1 MSHTYPTL
9 VHALEILWEILKVS
23 GIFLAVA
30 FVLHHLSG
38 FLRLKLS
45 ETFGQHAFNL
55 IFAPGIMIHEIS
67 HAVAAFLF
75 LHQIEDI
82 KLFDWKAK
90 DGSHGHVISRPRNVP
105 WLFKIWIKMGEL
117 FIGIAPLIVGPLLC
131 AAVFYYFIPG
141 GKTFTHN
148 PRFINFPSFSWSLIA
163 WWYLVIAVFSQ
174 MELSDADLKGTWKG
188 YLWIVLTTFAVAL
201 ISFKLRQMVRI

>member
-1 MSHTYPTL
+1 MAYTYPSL
-9 VHALEILWEILKVS
+9 VFSFQALLELLKIS
-23 GIFLAVA
+23 AFIFGAGV
-30 FVLHHLSG
+30 VLHFFSG
-38 FLRLKLS
+38 FLRVKLS

-67 HAVAAFLF
+67 HALAAFVF

-90 DGSHGHVISRPRNVP
+90 DGSHGHVISRPRSLPVV
-105 WLFKIWIKMGEL
+105 FKIWIKMGEL
-117 FIGIAPLIVGPLLC
+117 FIGIAPLIVGPLIC
-131 AAVFYYFIPG
+131 AAVFYFWIPG
-141 GKTFTHN
+141 GRIFISN
-148 PRFINFPSFSWSLIA
+148 PRFINFPSFSWALIA

-188 YLWIVLTTFAVAL
+188 YLWIVLCTFIGAFCFYKIRHWV
-201 ISFKLRQMVRI
+201 

>member
-1 MSHTYPTL
+1 MLYTYPTL
-9 VHALEILWEILKVS
+9 ALALNILWEILKIS

-38 FLRLKLS
+38 FLRVKLS

-67 HAVAAFLF
+67 HAVTAFLF

-82 KLFDWKAK
+82 KLFDWKAS
-90 DGSHGHVISRPRNVP
+90 DGSHGHVVSRPRSLP
-105 WLFKIWIKMGEL
+105 WIFKIWIKMGEL
-117 FIGIAPLIVGPLLC
+117 FIGIAPLIVGPLIC
-131 AAVFYYFIPG
+131 AVVFYYFIPG
-141 GKTFTHN
+141 GKLFTHN
-148 PRFINFPSFSWSLIA
+148 PRFVNFPNFSWGLIA

-188 YLWIVLTTFAVAL
+188 YLWIVLCAL
-201 ISFKLRQMVRI
+201 IGSLIYFKVRHFTNI

>member
-1 MSHTYPTL
+1 MIHTYPTL
-9 VHALEILWEILKVS
+9 VSSLKIMVELLKYSAIILGAGFI
-23 GIFLAVA
+23 
-30 FVLHHLSG
+30 LHHFSG
-38 FLRLKLS
+38 FLRVKLS

-90 DGSHGHVISRPRNVP
+90 DGSHGQVISRPRSLPSV
-105 WLFKIWIKMGEL
+105 FKIWIKMGEL

-131 AAVFYYFIPG
+131 AVVFYFWIPG
-141 GKTFTHN
+141 GRLFVQN
-148 PRFINFPSFSWSLIA
+148 PRFVNFPGFSWGLVA
-163 WWYLVIAVFSQ
+163 WFYLVVAVFSQ

-188 YLWIVLTTFAVAL
+188 YLWISLCTFVGAL
-201 ISFKLRQMVRI
+201 CYFKIRSF

>member
-1 MSHTYPTL
+1 MEYTYPSLVYSFHTL
-9 VHALEILWEILKVS
+9 LELLKVS
-23 GIFLAVA
+23 AILLGAG
-30 FVLHHLSG
+30 FVLHVFSG
-38 FLRLKLS
+38 FLRGKLS

-67 HAVAAFLF
+67 HALAAFVF

-90 DGSHGHVISRPRNVP
+90 DGSHGHVVSRPRSLPMVFN
-105 WLFKIWIKMGEL
+105 IWIKMGEL
-117 FIGIAPLIVGPLLC
+117 FIGIAPLIVGPLIC
-131 AAVFYYFIPG
+131 ATIFYFWIPG
-141 GKTFTHN
+141 GKQFISN
-148 PRFINFPSFSWSLIA
+148 PRFVNFPSFSWSLIA

-188 YLWIVLTTFAVAL
+188 YLWIVLCTFLFSLAYFK
-201 ISFKLRQMVRI
+201 IRSF